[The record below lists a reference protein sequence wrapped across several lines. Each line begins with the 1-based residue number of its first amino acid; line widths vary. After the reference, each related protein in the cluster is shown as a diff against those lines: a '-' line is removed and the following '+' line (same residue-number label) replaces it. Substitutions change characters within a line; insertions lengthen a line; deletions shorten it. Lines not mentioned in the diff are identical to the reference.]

1 MNQRGSTM
9 TVNQP
14 PSTNNPAV
22 SNVMRPLQ
30 DAAGWMKLVGTLGI
44 IYGVL
49 LAITIV
55 GLIIAWLP
63 IWMGIL
69 LNRAADDARAA
80 AMAGD
85 EARAISAT
93 NSLGTIF
100 KVYGVIVLIGILFAV
115 VAIIF
120 SVAVVV
126 GGGEGS

>member
-1 MNQRGSTM
+1 M

-14 PSTNNPAV
+14 PTTNNPAV
-22 SNVMRPLQ
+22 ANVMRPLQ
-30 DAAGWMKLVGTLGI
+30 DAAGWMKLVGTLAI

-69 LNRAADDARAA
+69 VNRAADDARAA
-80 AMAGD
+80 TMAGD
-85 EARAISAT
+85 EARAIAAT

-100 KVYGVIVLIGILFAV
+100 KVYGVIVLLGIVFAV
-115 VAIIF
+115 AILVF

-126 GGGEGS
+126 GEGS

>member
-1 MNQRGSTM
+1 M
-9 TVNQP
+9 TFSQP
-14 PSTNNPAV
+14 PTINNPAV

-49 LAITIV
+49 LAISIV
-55 GLIIAWLP
+55 GLLIAWLP
-63 IWMGIL
+63 IWMGVL

-85 EARAISAT
+85 EARAIAAT
-93 NSLGTIF
+93 NSLRTIF

-115 VAIIF
+115 AAVIF

-126 GGGEGS
+126 GSDVS